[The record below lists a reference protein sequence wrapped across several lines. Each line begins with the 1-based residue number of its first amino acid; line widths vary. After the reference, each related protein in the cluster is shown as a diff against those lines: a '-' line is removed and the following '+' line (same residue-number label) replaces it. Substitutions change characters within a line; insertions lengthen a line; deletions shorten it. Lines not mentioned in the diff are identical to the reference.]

1 MQESTVECEGKLQS
15 PRLGYLEIVEDK
27 KKSFEIT
34 KIGLKWV
41 RISAHWSNDGDFG
54 WEQHGNKTEGL
65 TDI

>member
-41 RISAHWSNDGDFG
+41 RISAHWSNDRDFDWG
-54 WEQHGNKTEGL
+54 
-65 TDI
+65 